1 MRNIGRNTE
10 HASTASRR
18 DAILVKKN
26 YTLYRETEIISDNTK
41 TGPNGEDA
49 GEMVINVGPQHP
61 ATHGVLHL
69 VITLQGETIK
79 KMEPHLGYIHRSIEK
94 MCESLSYRQFIYV
107 TSRMDYLSAHINNH
121 ACAMCVEKGLQIE
134 IPPRAQVIRVL
145 MGELTRV
152 ASHELW
158 WGALAMDV
166 GAFTPFFY
174 AFRERE
180 TINDIME
187 ETCGARL
194 TMNYMVPGGVMYD
207 LHPNFQQRVKDFI
220 KLFKSKIDE
229 YDDLVTGNIIFQNRT
244 KGIGVISKEDAISF
258 GCTGPVGRGS
268 GVHCDI
274 RKLYP
279 YEVYDKVQFEE
290 IIETAGDSFARYLVR
305 IKEMRQSIHI
315 IEQLIDNIPEGDFQA
330 KTKAVLKL
338 PKGEFYSRVETARGE
353 LGVYIVSEG
362 GTTPY
367 RIKFRSPGFSNLSA
381 LEHMVRGSKIG
392 DLMAT
397 MGTLDLVIPD
407 IDR

>member
-1 MRNIGRNTE
+1 MYSETQI
-10 HASTASRR
+10 
-18 DAILVKKN
+18 IKK
-26 YTLYRETEIISDNTK
+26 TSVDGIDNVE
-41 TGPNGEDA
+41 GGA
-49 GEMVINVGPQHP
+49 LVINVGPQHP

-79 KMEPHLGYIHRSIEK
+79 KIEPHLGYIHRSIEK

-107 TSRMDYLSAHINNH
+107 TSRMDYLSSHINNH
-121 ACAMCVEKGLQIE
+121 ACALCVEKGLGVE
-134 IPPRAQVIRVL
+134 VPPRAQVIRVL
-145 MGELTRV
+145 MDELTRI

-158 WGALAMDV
+158 WGAMAMDL

-180 TINDIME
+180 TINEIME

-207 LHPNFQQRVKDFI
+207 LHPNFANRVRDFI
-220 KLFKSKIDE
+220 KLFKSKIHE
-229 YDDLVTGNIIFQNRT
+229 YDELVTGNIIFQNRM
-244 KGIGVISKEDAISF
+244 KGVGRLSAEDAVSY
-258 GCTGPVGRGS
+258 GCTGPVARGS
-268 GVHCDI
+268 GVSSDI

-279 YEVYDKVQFEE
+279 YEIYDKLEFDEVL
-290 IIETAGDSFARYLVR
+290 ETGGDSFARYLVR
-305 IKEMRQSIHI
+305 VREMHQSIRI

-381 LEHMVRGSKIG
+381 LDHMVRGSKIG

>member
-1 MRNIGRNTE
+1 MVEEIGTTE
-10 HASTASRR
+10 EG
-18 DAILVKKN
+18 DLI
-26 YTLYRETEIISDNTK
+26 
-41 TGPNGEDA
+41 
-49 GEMVINVGPQHP
+49 INVGPQHP

-69 VITLQGETIK
+69 VITLNGETIK
-79 KMEPHLGYIHRSIEK
+79 KVEPHLGYIHRSIEK
-94 MCESLSYRQFIYV
+94 MCESLTYRQFIYV

-121 ACAMCVEKGLQIE
+121 ACALCVEKGLQVE

-145 MGELTRV
+145 MDELTRI

-158 WGALAMDV
+158 WGAMAMDL
-166 GAFTPFFY
+166 GAFTPFFH

-180 TINDIME
+180 AINDIME

-194 TMNYMVPGGVMYD
+194 TMNYMVPGGVMAD
-207 LHPNFQQRVKDFI
+207 LHPNFQKRVKEFI
-220 KLFKSKIDE
+220 TLYKLKISE
-229 YDDLVTGNIIFQNRT
+229 YDELITGNIIFQNRM
-244 KGIGVISKEDAISF
+244 KGVGYLSAEDAISY
-258 GCTGPVGRGS
+258 GCTGPTARGS
-268 GVHCDI
+268 GVSCDI

-279 YEVYDKVQFEE
+279 YEVYNKLAFNEVL
-290 IIETAGDSFARYLVR
+290 ETEGDSFARYMVR
-305 IKEMRQSIHI
+305 MGEMNESIKI

-330 KTKAVLKL
+330 KTKVVLKL

-362 GTTPY
+362 GSTPY

-381 LEHMVRGSKIG
+381 LDQMVRGGKLG
-392 DLMAT
+392 DLVAT

>member
-1 MRNIGRNTE
+1 MYTE
-10 HASTASRR
+10 TQ
-18 DAILVKKN
+18 
-26 YTLYRETEIISDNTK
+26 IISTNTPTSIEGALDG
-41 TGPNGEDA
+41 TGEL
-49 GEMVINVGPQHP
+49 VINVGPQHP

-69 VITLQGETIK
+69 VITLNGETIK
-79 KMEPHLGYIHRSIEK
+79 KIEPHLGYIHRSIEK

-107 TSRMDYLSAHINNH
+107 TSRMDYLSSHINNH
-121 ACAMCVEKGLQIE
+121 ACALTVEKGLQLE
-134 IPPRAQVIRVL
+134 VPPRAQVIRVL
-145 MGELTRV
+145 MDELTRI

-158 WGALAMDV
+158 WGAMAMDL

-194 TMNYMVPGGVMYD
+194 TMNYIGPGGVMYD
-207 LHPNFQQRVKDFI
+207 IHPNFQKRVKDFI
-220 KLFKSKIDE
+220 ALFKSKIHE
-229 YDDLVTGNIIFQNRT
+229 YDELVTGNIIFQNRM
-244 KGIGVISKEDAISF
+244 KGVGTLSKEDAISY
-258 GCTGPVGRGS
+258 GCTGPVARGS

-274 RKLYP
+274 RKLFP
-279 YEVYDKVQFEE
+279 YEIYNTLQFEE
-290 IIETAGDSFARYLVR
+290 IIETAGDSFARYMVR
-305 IKEMRQSIHI
+305 IREMHQSISI
-315 IEQLIDNIPEGDFQA
+315 LEQLIDNIPEGDFQA

-381 LEHMVRGSKIG
+381 LDHMARGSKLG
-392 DLMAT
+392 DLVAM

>member
-1 MRNIGRNTE
+1 MYQETKILSSSSTE
-10 HASTASRR
+10 VPP
-18 DAILVKKN
+18 LEGF
-26 YTLYRETEIISDNTK
+26 RETRPSE
-41 TGPNGEDA
+41 GFEEA
-49 GEMVINVGPQHP
+49 LVINVGPQHP

-69 VITLQGETIK
+69 VITLNGETIK
-79 KMEPHLGYIHRSIEK
+79 KIEPHLGYIHRSIEK

-121 ACAMCVEKGLQIE
+121 ACAMTVEKALQIE
-134 IPPRAQVIRVL
+134 VPLRAQYIRVI
-145 MGELTRV
+145 MDELTRI

-180 TINDIME
+180 TITDIME

-194 TMNYMVPGGVMYD
+194 TMNYMVPGGVMAD
-207 LHPNFQQRVKDFI
+207 IHPDFQKRVKDFI
-220 KLFKSKIDE
+220 TLYKKNVDE
-229 YDDLVTGNIIFQNRT
+229 YDSLVTDNVIFQNRL
-244 KGIGVISKEDAISF
+244 KDVGYLSPEDAISY
-258 GCTGPVGRGS
+258 GCSGPVARGS
-268 GVHCDI
+268 GVKCDI
-274 RKLYP
+274 RKIAP
-279 YEVYDKVQFEE
+279 YELYNQVQFDEVL
-290 IIETAGDSFARYLVR
+290 ETGCDSFARYLVR
-305 IKEMRQSIHI
+305 VKEMRQSIKI
-315 IEQLIDNIPEGDFQA
+315 IEQLIDNIPEGDYQS

-338 PKGEFYSRVETARGE
+338 PKGEFYTRVETARGE
-353 LGVYIVSEG
+353 LGVYLVSEG

-381 LEHMVRGSKIG
+381 LDHISRGSKIG

>member
-1 MRNIGRNTE
+1 MYSQTDVIKDTTTDPG
-10 HASTASRR
+10 
-18 DAILVKKN
+18 
-26 YTLYRETEIISDNTK
+26 
-41 TGPNGEDA
+41 GEL
-49 GEMVINVGPQHP
+49 VINVGPQHP

-69 VITLQGETIK
+69 VITLDGETIK
-79 KMEPHLGYIHRSIEK
+79 KIEPHLGYIHRSIEK

-107 TSRMDYLSAHINNH
+107 TSRMDYLSAHINNLC
-121 ACAMCVEKGLQIE
+121 CAHNTEKSLQIE
-134 IPPRAQVIRVL
+134 VPQRAKVIRVL
-145 MGELTRV
+145 MAELTRI

-158 WGALAMDV
+158 IGAMAMDL

-180 TINDIME
+180 MITEIME
-187 ETCGARL
+187 DTCGARL
-194 TMNYMVPGGVMYD
+194 TMNYIVPGGLMYD
-207 LHPNFQQRVKDFI
+207 LHPDFVTKVKAFV
-220 KLFKSKIDE
+220 KQFKHKVTE
-229 YDDLVTGNIIFQNRT
+229 YEDLVTNNVIFQNRM
-244 KGIGVISKEDAISF
+244 KGVGVLSKEDAISY

-274 RKLYP
+274 RKIYP
-279 YEVYDKVQFEE
+279 YEVYDTVEFDEVL
-290 IIETAGDSFARYLVR
+290 ETAGDSFARYMVR
-305 IKEMRQSIHI
+305 VREMNQSIRI

-330 KTKAVLKL
+330 KTKAVLKP
-338 PKGEFYSRVETARGE
+338 PKGEFYTRVETARGE
-353 LGVYIVSEG
+353 FGVYIVSEG

-381 LEHMVRGSKIG
+381 LEHMAKGSKIG

>member
-1 MRNIGRNTE
+1 M
-10 HASTASRR
+10 
-18 DAILVKKN
+18 
-26 YTLYRETEIISDNTK
+26 YRQTEIISDSSQAPSFGGD
-41 TGPNGEDA
+41 TGEV
-49 GEMVINVGPQHP
+49 GEMIINVGPQHP

-69 VITLQGETIK
+69 VITLSGETIK
-79 KMEPHLGYIHRSIEK
+79 KVEPHLGFIHRSIEK
-94 MCESLSYRQFIYV
+94 MCESLTYRQFIYV

-121 ACAMCVEKGLQIE
+121 GCALCVEKGLQVE

-145 MGELTRV
+145 MDELTRI

-158 WGALAMDV
+158 WGAMAMDL
-166 GAFTPFFY
+166 GAFTPFFH

-194 TMNYMVPGGVMYD
+194 TMNYMVPGGVMQD
-207 LHPNFQQRVKDFI
+207 IHPNFQRRVKEFI
-220 KLFKSKIDE
+220 QLYKSKIHE
-229 YDDLVTGNIIFQNRT
+229 YDELVTGNIIFQNRM
-244 KGIGVISKEDAISF
+244 KGVGVLSKEDAISY
-258 GCTGPVGRGS
+258 GCTGPTGRGS
-268 GVHCDI
+268 GFNCDI

-279 YEVYDKVQFEE
+279 YEVYDKLEFDE
-290 IIETAGDSFARYLVR
+290 ITETTGDSFARYMVR
-305 IKEMRQSIHI
+305 IREMQQSIRI

-367 RIKFRSPGFSNLSA
+367 RIKFRSPGFSNLSVLDHIA
-381 LEHMVRGSKIG
+381 RGSKLG
-392 DLMAT
+392 DLVAM

>member
-1 MRNIGRNTE
+1 MYTETQVIRNNSKVTVEGALDGT
-10 HASTASRR
+10 
-18 DAILVKKN
+18 
-26 YTLYRETEIISDNTK
+26 
-41 TGPNGEDA
+41 

-69 VITLQGETIK
+69 VITLNGETIK
-79 KMEPHLGYIHRSIEK
+79 KIEPHLGYIHRSIEK
-94 MCESLSYRQFIYV
+94 MSESLSYRQFIYV
-107 TSRMDYLSAHINNH
+107 TSRMDYLSSHINNH
-121 ACAMCVEKGLQIE
+121 ACAMTVEKGLQLE
-134 IPPRAQVIRVL
+134 VPPRAQVIRVL
-145 MGELTRV
+145 MDELTRI

-158 WGALAMDV
+158 WGAMAMDL

-180 TINDIME
+180 AISDIME

-194 TMNYMVPGGVMYD
+194 TMNYMVPGGVMAD
-207 LHPNFQQRVKDFI
+207 LHPNFQRRVKDFI
-220 KLFKSKIDE
+220 KLFKDKIHE
-229 YDDLVTGNIIFQNRT
+229 YDELVTGNIIFQNRM
-244 KGIGVISKEDAISF
+244 KGVGVLSAEDAVSF
-258 GCTGPVGRGS
+258 GCTGPVARAS
-268 GVHCDI
+268 GVKSDI

-279 YEVYDKVQFEE
+279 YEIYDKLEFDE
-290 IIETAGDSFARYLVR
+290 ITETAGDSFARYMVR
-305 IKEMRQSIHI
+305 IREMHQSIRI

-338 PKGEFYSRVETARGE
+338 PKGEFYTRVETARGE

-367 RIKFRSPGFSNLSA
+367 RIKYRSPGFSNLSA
-381 LEHMVRGSKIG
+381 LDHMARGSKLG
-392 DLMAT
+392 DLMAA